1 MRTGSTL
8 LRERADQT
16 TRPDPVVRQRLT
28 DLGLGWRLVALVLL
42 GVTIVLYVLRG
53 ALPVTPF
60 STPGSLQT
68 DYARVFAPQGWSF
81 FTYNPRAP
89 HLSVLGRDAAT
100 GAWSVLH
107 PGRLAVP
114 EDLMGLNRI
123 RQAME
128 TDARL
133 LLPQVPDKAWVECER
148 EALDCLSELEPG
160 PVVTNSSPRHDFCG
174 DIGLI
179 MQEVVPWA
187 WREFPTTMPSR
198 VVRVTA
204 TC

>member
-8 LRERADQT
+8 LRERTDQT
-16 TRPDPVVRQRLT
+16 TRPDPVVRHQRLT
-28 DLGLGWRLVALVLL
+28 DLGLGWRMVALVLL

-60 STPGSLQT
+60 STPGNLQT
-68 DYARVFAPQGWSF
+68 DYARVFAPQGWAF

-89 HLSVLGRDAAT
+89 HLTVLGRDAT
-100 GAWSVLH
+100 GAWSVLT

-114 EDLMGLNRI
+114 ADLMGLDRI
-123 RQAME
+123 RQAQD
-128 TDARL
+128 TDVRR
-133 LLPQVPDKAWVECER
+133 LLPQVPDNAWVACER
-148 EALDCLSELEPG
+148 EAVDCLSELGPG
-160 PVVTNSSPRHDFCG
+160 PAVTNVSPRRDVCG

-187 WREFPTTMPSR
+187 WREFPTIMPSK
-198 VVRVTA
+198 VVRVTV